1 MQKNKALKIVNL
13 ILAFLFVGIAI
24 SGIFQDFIPYET
36 FRTFHP
42 LTGYALVI
50 TVCIH
55 IFLNFNW
62 IKVNYLKRKK

>member
-1 MQKNKALKIVNL
+1 MKKNEALKIVNL
-13 ILAFLFVGIAI
+13 ILALLFIGIAI

-42 LTGYALVI
+42 LTGYALII
-50 TVCIH
+50 TVAAH

>member
-36 FRTFHP
+36 FRPFHH

-50 TVCIH
+50 TVVAH

-62 IKVNYLKRKK
+62 IKANYLKRKK